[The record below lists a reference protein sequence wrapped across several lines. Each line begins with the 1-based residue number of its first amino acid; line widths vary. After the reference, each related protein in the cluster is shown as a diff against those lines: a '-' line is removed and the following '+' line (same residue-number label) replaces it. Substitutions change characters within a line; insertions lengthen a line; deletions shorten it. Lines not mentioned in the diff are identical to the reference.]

1 MIHILVWYMAGSG
14 QHSVINN
21 SLIIQWITTDAGTGS
36 SNFTLKTYAFPIAF
50 SHGLYSAS
58 ITVAYSYSYWSQVNT
73 AVVGKNLL
81 ANSFCIAPDTYAWS
95 KTTINYIDNSYAKI
109 IAIGV

>member
-1 MIHILVWYMAGSG
+1 MAGSG

-21 SLIIQWITTDAGTGS
+21 SLIIQWISTDAGDGTS
-36 SNFTLKTYAFPIAF
+36 DFKLKTYAFPLAF
-50 SHGLYSAS
+50 SQGLYAANL
-58 ITVAYSYSYWSQVNT
+58 TVAYSHSYWSQVNT
-73 AVVGKNLL
+73 AVTGRNLL
-81 ANSFCIAPDTYAWS
+81 SNSFCIASDTYAWS

>member
-1 MIHILVWYMAGSG
+1 MLHILVWYMAGSG

-21 SLIIQWITTDAGTGS
+21 SLIIQWLTTDSGDGTS
-36 SNFTLKTYAFPIAF
+36 DFKLKTYAFPIAF
-50 SHGLYSAS
+50 SQGLYAANL
-58 ITVAYSYSYWSQVNT
+58 TVAYSHAYWSPITT
-73 AVVGKNLL
+73 AAAGRNLL
-81 ANSFCIAPDTYAWS
+81 SNSFCIGSNGYPWS

>member
-1 MIHILVWYMAGSG
+1 MIHILIWYKAGNG

-21 SLIIQWITTDAGTGS
+21 SLIIQWITTDAGDASTDYK
-36 SNFTLKTYAFPIAF
+36 LKTYAFPIAF
-50 SHGLYSAS
+50 SQGVYAANL
-58 ITVAYSYSYWSQVNT
+58 TVCLSYNYWSQINT
-73 AVVGKNLL
+73 SLAGKNFLS
-81 ANSFCIAPDTYAWS
+81 NSFSIANGYAWS